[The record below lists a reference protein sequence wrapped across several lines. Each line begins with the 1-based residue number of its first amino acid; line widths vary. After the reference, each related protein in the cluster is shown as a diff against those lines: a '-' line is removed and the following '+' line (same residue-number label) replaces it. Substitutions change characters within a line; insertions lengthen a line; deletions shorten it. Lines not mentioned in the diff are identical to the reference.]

1 VEAIVILY
9 NYYFGKEEKLG
20 KKDKFALSK
29 RELDVMNVLWEEGKP
44 MIASKIPEKRPEL
57 SINTVQSVLKNLL
70 QREFIE
76 VADIVQSGTVLS
88 RSYAPVITPEEYAM
102 KYVTSEIFPFGRFA
116 SKVRYLSALFDST
129 ENNEELIEELEKFIQ
144 ERKQQ

>member
-1 VEAIVILY
+1 M
-9 NYYFGKEEKLG
+9 G

-102 KYVTSEIFPFGRFA
+102 KYVTSEIFPFGREI
-116 SKVRYLSALFDST
+116 SALECVLGVF
-129 ENNEELIEELEKFIQ
+129 
-144 ERKQQ
+144 

>member
-1 VEAIVILY
+1 
-9 NYYFGKEEKLG
+9 
-20 KKDKFALSK
+20 
-29 RELDVMNVLWEEGKP
+29 
-44 MIASKIPEKRPEL
+44 
-57 SINTVQSVLKNLL
+57 
-70 QREFIE
+70 
-76 VADIVQSGTVLS
+76 
-88 RSYAPVITPEEYAM
+88 M